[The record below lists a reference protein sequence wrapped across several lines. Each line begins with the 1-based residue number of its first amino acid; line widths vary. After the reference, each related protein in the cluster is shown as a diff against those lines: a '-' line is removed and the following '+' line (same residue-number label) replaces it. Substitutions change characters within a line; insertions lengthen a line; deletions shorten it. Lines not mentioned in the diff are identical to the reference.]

1 VVFDPNRHIIS
12 KNNVA
17 TLVNETFDLDQSI
30 SVYPNPANDI
40 LHIMMPTTIQLEKVE
55 IFNTLG
61 QIVGQKTEHDF
72 SISELASGI
81 HLLKITT
88 SEGVIHKNFI
98 KK

>member
-1 VVFDPNRHIIS
+1 
-12 KNNVA
+12 
-17 TLVNETFDLDQSI
+17 
-30 SVYPNPANDI
+30 
-40 LHIMMPTTIQLEKVE
+40 MMPTSIQLEKVE

-61 QIVGQKTEHDF
+61 QLVGQKTDHDF